1 MDFLN
6 HCCVTLY
13 PFFHTYWRS
22 VHCFNFPGL
31 TDELVWLLKLK
42 LKFQAPQKHWD
53 LSKEVMQ
60 SLALENNTQKQALN
74 KKSSLNVKFLVSQC
88 HTNKHWLTQNLF
100 YFLWY
105 LMPINFCG
113 YYQTGDETDGDLWIV
128 RRAWTCPYSIMS
140 RIKKSHKNMRQ
151 LVLNEW

>member
-1 MDFLN
+1 
-6 HCCVTLY
+6 
-13 PFFHTYWRS
+13 
-22 VHCFNFPGL
+22 
-31 TDELVWLLKLK
+31 
-42 LKFQAPQKHWD
+42 
-53 LSKEVMQ
+53 VMQ